1 MSYKIH
7 LQEGNIS
14 KVENS
19 TVSSVTEQVPGLT
32 YETLTGSEIT
42 YTPENG
48 STWVVYDVQFTCHSR
63 NSAHVGIFSVLTYEE
78 SGTES
83 AFEYRFTGDGY
94 NDGGYLIRYKFL
106 IPSYTG
112 SRTWRL
118 KTQYHYGTNWS
129 QDFHEDED
137 GNQYFPITT
146 MYSIM

>member
-7 LQEGNIS
+7 IQSGNIS
-14 KVENS
+14 KIKNS
-19 TVSSVTEQVPGLT
+19 TVTSVTEQVSGLT

-42 YTPENG
+42 YTPEDG
-48 STWVVYDVQFTCHSR
+48 STWVVYDTQFTCHSR
-63 NSAHVGIFSVLTYEE
+63 NSAHVGIYSVLTYEE

-83 AFEYRFTGDGY
+83 YFEYRFTGDGY

-112 SRTWRL
+112 SRIWRL
-118 KTQYHYGTNWS
+118 KTQYHYGTSWS